1 MMPLFYATIQM
12 TIGGMQRGGDT
23 VRPMPD
29 SDPPATI
36 PRLDHA
42 DRTAARGWA
51 AEPDGVEV
59 FLDGRLLTTAAPGP
73 FDVFFD
79 PALPED
85 KAAWL
90 AVRTPDGA
98 DVAGSPLHLPA
109 APALS
114 AAALLPDRGVPVAL
128 LLGEATGPRPLPAL
142 AELARYLVL
151 AGARANAHVA
161 ACAGRVRLAIL
172 HGMAAMTEAPALRA
186 ANPGMRV
193 ILSLDRLEHVVQRRR
208 AWVLGGLPSPGLK
221 VAELS
226 AVRSADAV
234 ISPNRAV
241 IAELSAMLP
250 GLRAH
255 LVPHAPLELSRPSA
269 GPGPDERLGV
279 ALLECGEAEA
289 DRDSRAV
296 WDHAVEP
303 RLAALPVVSDW
314 LQSRVVA
321 APWRFASHSGR
332 VMACLR
338 AGVACVCSPIA
349 AEGLDLPARLI
360 ARDAADMAERLRRL
374 HDDPHELA
382 TVLAEC
388 SDAVANLATA
398 ARALAWA
405 I

>member
-1 MMPLFYATIQM
+1 M
-12 TIGGMQRGGDT
+12 
-23 VRPMPD
+23 VRPPM
-29 SDPPATI
+29 SESHESVTV
-36 PRLDHA
+36 PRLAFA
-42 DRTAARGWA
+42 DRMAARGWA
-51 AEPDGVEV
+51 AAPDGVEIY
-59 FLDGRLLTTAAPGP
+59 LNGRLVATAAPGP
-73 FDVFFD
+73 FEVFFD
-79 PALPED
+79 PAPPDELE
-85 KAAWL
+85 AWL

-98 DVAGSPLHLPA
+98 EVAGSPLHLPA
-109 APALS
+109 APVLPAS
-114 AAALLPDRGVPVAL
+114 AVLPDRGVPVVL
-128 LLGEATGPRPLPAL
+128 LLGEAAGPRPLPAL

-151 AGARANAHVA
+151 AGARANAQVA
-161 ACAGRVRLAIL
+161 AYAGRVRLAIL
-172 HGMAAMTEAPALRA
+172 HGMAAMAEAPALRA
-186 ANPGMRV
+186 ANPGLRV

-221 VAELS
+221 AAELA
-226 AVRSADAV
+226 AVQAADAV

-241 IAELSAMLP
+241 IAELSAILP

-255 LVPHAPLELSRPSA
+255 VVPHAPLELARPNA
-269 GPGPDERLGV
+269 GPAPDERLGV

-303 RLAALPVVSDW
+303 RLAAPTAPPVVSDW
-314 LQSRVVA
+314 RQSRVVA

-338 AGVACVCSPIA
+338 AGVACVCSPVA

-374 HDDPHELA
+374 HDDRHELA
-382 TVLAEC
+382 TALAEC
-388 SDAVANLATA
+388 SDAMANLATA